1 MINKNDF
8 RILFYGLFLALL
20 LSACSKQE
28 EKPGTASEPL
38 SGASIS
44 WGDEEPDTI
53 QNAFTLQVSN
63 PAVNIDLPEI
73 RQYGKLKVVLI
84 YSATS
89 YFLYKGEPMGYEYEL
104 LRRLADDLKLDLEI
118 VMAKDINEVFEMLND
133 GRGDLVAHGLTITRK
148 RAQLV
153 QFTNHHSLTKQVLV
167 QRKPDNWRKMKLH
180 EIEATLIRDAVDLI
194 GKKVYVRQN
203 TSYYTRLLNLMD
215 EIGGDIFVEI
225 VPGTTST
232 EELIR
237 QVAEGQIGYTISDD
251 HVAMINAAYYPI
263 LDVETPISFSQRLAW
278 AVRKNSPILL
288 ESVNTWIDSMK
299 NETDYYV
306 IYNKYFKNTLAFR
319 SRQRS
324 DFFVNRD
331 IGQISPYDSLIKAQA
346 KELEWDWRLFASL
359 IYQESMFNPKSK
371 SWAGAQGLMQLM
383 PGTARQYG
391 VTDRTDPV
399 QSIRAGTQYLHDL
412 HNVWYKSLEDSL
424 EAIKFAMASYNA
436 GKEHVEDARRLAV
449 KFGKNPNIWYDH
461 VENEILKLSDKQYYN
476 DIVVLRGYC
485 RGEEPYKY
493 VREIFDRYEQYKKF
507 VEK

>member
-1 MINKNDF
+1 MLCLVS
-8 RILFYGLFLALL
+8 ILLFLVACPKKELKVQNNNEST
-20 LSACSKQE
+20 LS
-28 EKPGTASEPL
+28 L

-44 WGDEEPDTI
+44 WGNEEPDTMR
-53 QNAFTLQVSN
+53 ATLALQVSN
-63 PAVNIDLPEI
+63 PTVKIDLPEI
-73 RQYGKLKVVLI
+73 REYGKLKVVLV

-104 LRRLADDLKLDLEI
+104 LRRLANDLTLELEI

-153 QFTNHHSLTKQVLV
+153 QFTVHHSLTKQVLV

-180 EIEATLIRDAVDLI
+180 EIEASLIRDAVNLI
-194 GKKVYVRQN
+194 GEKVYVRQN
-203 TSYYTRLLNLMD
+203 TSYYTRLMNLMD
-215 EIGGDIFVEI
+215 EIGGDIQVEI
-225 VPGTTST
+225 VSGTVST

-237 QVAEGQIGYTISDD
+237 QVAEGQIEYTISDD
-251 HVAMINAAYYPI
+251 HIALINAAYYPV
-263 LDVETPISFSQRLAW
+263 LDVDTPISFSQRLAW
-278 AVRKNSPILL
+278 AVRKNSPLLL

-299 NETDYYV
+299 KETDYYV

-331 IGQISPYDSLIKAQA
+331 TGQISPYDSLIRAQA
-346 KELEWDWRLFASL
+346 QELEWDWRLFASL
-359 IYQESMFNPKSK
+359 IYQESMFNPKSE
-371 SWAGAQGLMQLM
+371 SWAGAKGLMQLM

-391 VTDRTDPV
+391 VTDRSDPV

-412 HNVWYKSLEDSL
+412 HDAWYKTLGDSL

-436 GKEHVEDARRLAV
+436 GQEHVKDARRLAE
-449 KFGKNPNIWYDH
+449 KFGKNPNIWYEH
-461 VENEILKLSDKQYYN
+461 VENEILKLSDKKYYN

-493 VREIFDRYEQYKKF
+493 VREIFDRYEQYKQF